1 MGDEKDSK
9 PAPGIVAVT
18 KKDGETVWVVPLE
31 RSADLRA
38 APRTES
44 DLFDAFRLGMLKPPS
59 ADEIETHHAQ
69 GRFEQSRKGGKNSG
83 SARGRAN
90 SPWALCA
97 IELSQKVNPRNPD
110 ASSRT
115 VAKQMLTEWADVPD
129 APTDIPS
136 PDTLKRFVDDL
147 KRLANERG
155 VPFGDVLERHEAGQ
169 LVAMLKEHEALR
181 AGRKRLML

>member
-115 VAKQMLTEWADVPD
+115 VAKQMLTECGRMSRTPRPISR
-129 APTDIPS
+129 APT
-136 PDTLKRFVDDL
+136 L
-147 KRLANERG
+147 
-155 VPFGDVLERHEAGQ
+155 
-169 LVAMLKEHEALR
+169 
-181 AGRKRLML
+181 